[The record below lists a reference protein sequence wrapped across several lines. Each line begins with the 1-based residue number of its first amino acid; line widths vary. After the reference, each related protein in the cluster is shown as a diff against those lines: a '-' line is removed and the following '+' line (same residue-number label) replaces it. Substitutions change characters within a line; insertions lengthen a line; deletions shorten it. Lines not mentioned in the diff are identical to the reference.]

1 MNINQVYTTR
11 GFIQTNKVN
20 LLFDVLNDNDLNQL
34 KMDYNTMENLLTEYN
49 TQINSDNKDKWN
61 GVRDIIIT
69 SLFKILSKTV
79 NNDLIYKTITTYI
92 DSGSKIPRF
101 IPIFNQSNLSV
112 SEEFK
117 NINNLLRNVLFMY
130 MLVIRDH
137 KFLNYKRYLESH
149 PLVSPPLESGEYYKG
164 QTSKKISDLIMLE
177 FTLDDDF
184 LKNVSNQYYNQ
195 LTTHLYTKNNE
206 RYISIKKILM
216 FLISCINKGI
226 SDNLSQNTELINI
239 CYITT
244 VDCLNKITAINN
256 LITGFHTTQI
266 ENDKDGVSTYLKI
279 RIDNPKENNLNL
291 SISLDNNYKSV
302 YLKYNTNPNI
312 NKQLEIQNKIQ
323 LIKKDIISINLK
335 QEKYKNK
342 YNEYESD
349 VKTKIKLE
357 ADLLKLQTELK
368 TLGIW
373 DVKNYVFGPFTQIFN
388 HLSTNNQIAN
398 KLTNISNDLRNGKN
412 VCIVGYGASGA
423 GKTSTLIALQTVE
436 KGKRVKKEDGILI
449 DLCKGFLVSDED
461 LLLTV
466 SIKEI
471 LFTNTSK
478 NICEMTENNICR
490 DKVFVKS
497 PDSRDWVSDNQSMS
511 EYILTTLENRKI
523 KPTPNNPVSS
533 RSHVII
539 FVKFTRGSET
549 NGHDSHP
556 LETSGHETSGH
567 ETSGHET
574 NVNGNKFNS
583 NLIICDFAGVENRFN
598 CEDITDFLKLENDKR
613 INTDYVKFF
622 NEHCSPDNKY
632 IDYNKKLIK
641 NISND
646 FINFKS
652 TPQNLKETVKG
663 GEVKV
668 INDLIKQLNLFW
680 ESNREELLNI
690 FYSDPNLIETNILK
704 YLNTENKFGSKNFV
718 FNFVV
723 DGKQITISNPQTKKQ
738 INKKILELSTQYL
751 LTQLFTYFKQNVLKG
766 NVANIF
772 TVLNDKIVYESCNER
787 VKEGEFINKSLE
799 DFRNAISKYVNP
811 SGKLPE
817 FNNECLPLQC
827 NPMYEECFGNDQK
840 ENKTSGSGVVKSQ
853 LLDVITDKLGNTNK
867 IIKFCI
873 FNVVNLS
880 GNKNHMIHPYID
892 ISDVV
897 YEYNR
902 LKNYEYQHRYFPHFN
917 PSETE
922 STFQSIFSLFS
933 IINGY
938 NGDNINPDVLN
949 RISTIGLKNSTS
961 SQGSRPLGG
970 ILNLDKFI
978 TGIKTSNNRDTI
990 LTNLN
995 SIIDTITKYNSITS
1009 IGTMEYLDMMAKY
1022 GVNKTICNFNIN
1034 VNDTNKNLNIIVDE
1048 YKLKIN
1054 KYLENKYKFGLSDK
1068 FI

>member
-1 MNINQVYTTR
+1 
-11 GFIQTNKVN
+11 
-20 LLFDVLNDNDLNQL
+20 
-34 KMDYNTMENLLTEYN
+34 
-49 TQINSDNKDKWN
+49 
-61 GVRDIIIT
+61 
-69 SLFKILSKTV
+69 
-79 NNDLIYKTITTYI
+79 
-92 DSGSKIPRF
+92 
-101 IPIFNQSNLSV
+101 
-112 SEEFK
+112 
-117 NINNLLRNVLFMY
+117 
-130 MLVIRDH
+130 
-137 KFLNYKRYLESH
+137 
-149 PLVSPPLESGEYYKG
+149 
-164 QTSKKISDLIMLE
+164 
-177 FTLDDDF
+177 
-184 LKNVSNQYYNQ
+184 
-195 LTTHLYTKNNE
+195 
-206 RYISIKKILM
+206 
-216 FLISCINKGI
+216 
-226 SDNLSQNTELINI
+226 
-239 CYITT
+239 
-244 VDCLNKITAINN
+244 
-256 LITGFHTTQI
+256 
-266 ENDKDGVSTYLKI
+266 
-279 RIDNPKENNLNL
+279 
-291 SISLDNNYKSV
+291 
-302 YLKYNTNPNI
+302 
-312 NKQLEIQNKIQ
+312 
-323 LIKKDIISINLK
+323 
-335 QEKYKNK
+335 
-342 YNEYESD
+342 
-349 VKTKIKLE
+349 
-357 ADLLKLQTELK
+357 
-368 TLGIW
+368 
-373 DVKNYVFGPFTQIFN
+373 
-388 HLSTNNQIAN
+388 
-398 KLTNISNDLRNGKN
+398 
-412 VCIVGYGASGA
+412 
-423 GKTSTLIALQTVE
+423 
-436 KGKRVKKEDGILI
+436 
-449 DLCKGFLVSDED
+449 
-461 LLLTV
+461 
-466 SIKEI
+466 
-471 LFTNTSK
+471 
-478 NICEMTENNICR
+478 
-490 DKVFVKS
+490 
-497 PDSRDWVSDNQSMS
+497 MS
-511 EYILTTLENRKI
+511 EYILTTLDNRKI

-539 FVKFTRGSET
+539 FVKFTNGNETRG
-549 NGHDSHP
+549 NDSHP
-556 LETSGHETSGH
+556 LETSGLDTNEHETKGS
-567 ETSGHET
+567 
-574 NVNGNKFNS
+574 KFNS

-598 CEDITDFLKLENDKR
+598 CDDITDFLKLENDKR

-646 FINFKS
+646 FISFKS
-652 TPQNLKETVKG
+652 TPQNLKETIKG

-751 LTQLFTYFKQNVLKG
+751 LTQLFTYFKQTLLKG

-827 NPMYEECFGNDQK
+827 NPMYEECFGNDRK
-840 ENKTSGSGVVKSQ
+840 EEKVVKSQ
-853 LLDVITDKLGNTNK
+853 LLDVITDKLGNTGDK

-880 GNKNHMIHPYID
+880 GNKNHMIHRYID

-902 LKNYEYQHRYFPHFN
+902 LKNYEYQQRYFPHFN
-917 PSETE
+917 PSESE

-938 NGDNINPDVLN
+938 NGDNINPDILN
-949 RISTIGLKNSTS
+949 KILTIGL
-961 SQGSRPLGG
+961 
-970 ILNLDKFI
+970 NLSEYI
-978 TGIKTSNNRDTI
+978 NNIKKTNNRDTI

-995 SIIDTITKYNSITS
+995 SIIDIVAKYNSITA